1 MLGFYALSSAS
12 ISGLAGVMFN
22 ASVSES
28 FAASDTGQPRLA
40 ITSSSSDTS
49 TTSDSLAVG
58 FLFYT
63 ADSITTTDSL
73 AVGFLFYTA
82 DSITTTDSVATNLAA
97 VITSLDYSAIN
108 DKSITTAVML
118 NAVSELLYTIDVGA
132 GYGGWDLIA
141 GASNSWS
148 AISGVVNNW
157 SQVPGGTGTWTTIK
171 QGQ

>member
-49 TTSDSLAVG
+49 TTS
-58 FLFYT
+58 
-63 ADSITTTDSL
+63 DSL